1 VALEAGARIQKLRFD
16 ELADILRKL
25 DRDAHFM
32 AVDVFRA
39 KDG

>member
-1 VALEAGARIQKLRFD
+1 MALEAGARIQKLRFD

-25 DRDAHFM
+25 DRDAHLM